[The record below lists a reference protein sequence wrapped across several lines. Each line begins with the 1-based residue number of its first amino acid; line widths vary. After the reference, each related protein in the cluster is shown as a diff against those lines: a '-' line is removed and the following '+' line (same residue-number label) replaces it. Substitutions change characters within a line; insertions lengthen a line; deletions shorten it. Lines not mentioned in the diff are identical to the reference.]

1 MVCWSV
7 IIDDDGREEW
17 MLLFCLLD
25 SLRTLLFYSAFWR
38 KGGVRCLF
46 WMEVLTEV
54 LMRCLRVV
62 RCTVASYVAL
72 MILTEYY
79 LSDRLYM

>member
-1 MVCWSV
+1 MVCWVV
-7 IIDDDGREEW
+7 IVDDDGREEW

-25 SLRTLLFYSAFWR
+25 SLKTLLFYSAFWR

-54 LMRCLRVV
+54 LMRLSVCLLCDVQLRF
-62 RCTVASYVAL
+62 
-72 MILTEYY
+72 M
-79 LSDRLYM
+79 